1 MDPFSAI
8 GLAGNVVQFLDFG
21 GKLASGILE
30 LYRSMD
36 GVSSTNKIL
45 ETITKDITELCAGL
59 IHTGRVA
66 DNTMASESET
76 WILSLARSCN
86 ELGIEFL
93 SVLERLKVKRN
104 RDKKWESA
112 WKALK
117 SVWKEKQILQYER
130 SLNLYQGQISTRLL
144 KILTYVVFE
153 KL

>member
-1 MDPFSAI
+1 MFLGVWSSI
-8 GLAGNVVQFLDFG
+8 GGA
-21 GKLASGILE
+21 
-30 LYRSMD
+30 
-36 GVSSTNKIL
+36 SSTNKIL
-45 ETITKDITELCAGL
+45 ETIIKDITELCAGL
-59 IHTGRVA
+59 IHAGRGA
-66 DNTMASESET
+66 DNTIASESET

-93 SVLERLKVKRN
+93 SVLERLEVKKN

-130 SLNLYQGQISTRLL
+130 SLNLYRGQISTCLL
-144 KILTYVVFE
+144 KILTYVVLE